1 MRRQLFLLFM
11 KKAVFHTLGCKLN
24 YAETSSFMRQ
34 FRERGF
40 TVSDTIAQPAQVCV
54 VNTCTVTEKADRE
67 CRQIVRRARRHSPD
81 AYVIVVGCYAQL
93 DPEVIAS
100 IEGVDLVL
108 GSSEKFAIFD
118 YADKEFRKE
127 KTPRIYVSPIDE
139 ASGFGTG
146 YSFDEGRRTRAFLKV
161 QDGCDY
167 SCSFCTIPL
176 ARGESRSQ
184 SIDESVR
191 QAEMLVGEG
200 FKEIVL
206 TGVNVGDYGSK
217 DGTSLLDLLRTL
229 EQVPGLRR
237 LRISSIEPNLLTDD
251 LLEFW
256 ISSEVL
262 VPHFHIP
269 LQSGSDDILR
279 RMRRRYMSD
288 YYGNLVHKICRREP
302 DAGIGVD
309 VIVGFPGET
318 EEHFE
323 DTYRFIVDLPISY
336 LHVFTY
342 SERDNTPAM
351 EYEGKVDPADRS
363 RRTKMLR
370 ILSEKKRRAF
380 MQRFIGKE
388 VSVLFEESFKN
399 DYINGLTKEY
409 LRVAVPYHE
418 GIENTEA
425 TVRITSVNGEVA
437 YGDIIQWDTNL
448 SKGNGAGQS
457 FRLPVIQ

>member
-1 MRRQLFLLFM
+1 
-11 KKAVFHTLGCKLN
+11 
-24 YAETSSFMRQ
+24 
-34 FRERGF
+34 
-40 TVSDTIAQPAQVCV
+40 
-54 VNTCTVTEKADRE
+54 
-67 CRQIVRRARRHSPD
+67 
-81 AYVIVVGCYAQL
+81 
-93 DPEVIAS
+93 
-100 IEGVDLVL
+100 
-108 GSSEKFAIFD
+108 
-118 YADKEFRKE
+118 
-127 KTPRIYVSPIDE
+127 
-139 ASGFGTG
+139 
-146 YSFDEGRRTRAFLKV
+146 
-161 QDGCDY
+161 
-167 SCSFCTIPL
+167 
-176 ARGESRSQ
+176 
-184 SIDESVR
+184 
-191 QAEMLVGEG
+191 MLVGEG

-237 LRISSIEPNLLTDD
+237 LRISSIEPNLLTDE

-351 EYEGKVDPADRS
+351 EYEGKVDPADCS